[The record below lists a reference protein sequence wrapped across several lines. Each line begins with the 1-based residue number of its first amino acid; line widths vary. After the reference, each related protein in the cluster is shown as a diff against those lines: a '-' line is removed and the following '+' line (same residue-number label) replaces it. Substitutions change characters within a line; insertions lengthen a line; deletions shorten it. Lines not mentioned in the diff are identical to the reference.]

1 MPRVPDPL
9 PPPLQRTPFGV
20 AAARELGVARARLR
34 ASDLHAPHHGV
45 RAQQGTD
52 AAPWTLAVQLLGE
65 HRYFGGMTAAR
76 LWGCPLP
83 AGAATN
89 VHIVDPLRAP
99 RHAGVVGHRGSAIDR
114 VVERHGVRLTDP
126 PSTWLALARVLA
138 LDDLVACGDH
148 LVHDPPRLDPADPW
162 RPHTTIAAIAERMD
176 GYRGRGIRVAREALV
191 LLSTAAESR
200 PESHLRLL
208 LLRAGL
214 SDVLVN
220 PEIFDDRG
228 RFIARSDLVFLAE
241 KVAVEYDGDQHR
253 TSLAQYEH
261 DRVRQQRMREAGWTI
276 IDVRARALY
285 GDPQGVV
292 RRVLR
297 ALGR

>member
-1 MPRVPDPL
+1 MPRVPEPL
-9 PPPLQRTPFGV
+9 PPPLQGAPFGV
-20 AAARELGVARARLR
+20 AAAGGLGISRARLR
-34 ASDLHAPHHGV
+34 ASDLDAPHHGV
-45 RAQQGTD
+45 RALRGR
-52 AAPWTLAVQLLGE
+52 ALSPWELAVPLLGE
-65 HRYFGGMTAAR
+65 HRYFGGATAAH

-83 AGAATN
+83 AHAAAV
-89 VHIVDPLRAP
+89 VHIVDPRRAP
-99 RHAGVVGHRGSAIDR
+99 RHADVEGHRASSIDR
-114 VVERHGVRLTDP
+114 VVERSGVRVTDP
-126 PSTWLALARVLA
+126 PSTWLALARVLE

-148 LVHDPPRLDPADPW
+148 LVHDPPQLDPADPW
-162 RPHTTIAAIAERMD
+162 RPHTTIAVIAARME
-176 GYRGRGIRVAREALV
+176 GYRGRGIRVAREALA

-208 LLRAGL
+208 LLRAGMT
-214 SDVLVN
+214 DVLVN
-220 PEIFDDRG
+220 PEILDERG

-261 DRVRQQRMREAGWTI
+261 DRVRQQRMREAGWAI
-276 IDVRARALY
+276 VDVRARALY

-292 RRVLR
+292 RRVRR

>member
-1 MPRVPDPL
+1 M
-9 PPPLQRTPFGV
+9 PPPLRHAPFGV
-20 AAARELGVARARLR
+20 AAARELGIERARLR
-34 ASDLHAPHHGV
+34 TSDLRAPHHGV
-45 RAQQGTD
+45 RAQQRADGP
-52 AAPWTLAVQLLGE
+52 AWAFAVPLLRE
-65 HRYFGGMTAAR
+65 HRYFGGPTAAE

-83 AGAATN
+83 NDATTR
-89 VHIVDPLRAP
+89 VHIVDPSRAP
-99 RHAGVVGHRGSAIDR
+99 RHAGITGHRASSVDR

-162 RPHTTIAAIAERMD
+162 RPHTTITAIAERMQ
-176 GYRGRGIRVAREALV
+176 GYRGRGIRTARKAVA

-214 SDVLVN
+214 SDLVVN
-220 PEIFDDRG
+220 PEIFDERG

-261 DRVRQQRMREAGWTI
+261 DRVRQQRMRDAGWTI
-276 IDVRARALY
+276 VDVRARALY
-285 GDPQGVV
+285 SDPRGVV
-292 RRVLR
+292 LRVLR

>member
-1 MPRVPDPL
+1 MP
-9 PPPLQRTPFGV
+9 
-20 AAARELGVARARLR
+20 
-34 ASDLHAPHHGV
+34 
-45 RAQQGTD
+45 
-52 AAPWTLAVQLLGE
+52 LLDGR
-65 HRYFGGMTAAR
+65 RYFGGATAAQ

-83 AGAATN
+83 AQATAV
-89 VHIVDPLRAP
+89 VHVVDPLRAP
-99 RHAGVVGHRGSAIDR
+99 RYAGIVGHRACAIDL
-114 VVERHGVRLTDP
+114 VVERHGVRVTDP

-148 LVHDPPRLDPADPW
+148 LVHDPPQLDPADPW
-162 RPHTTIAAIAERMD
+162 RPHTTIPEIAERME
-176 GYRGRGIRVAREALV
+176 GYRGRGVRLAREALA

-214 SDVLVN
+214 TDVLVN
-220 PEIFDDRG
+220 PEILDERG

-253 TSLAQYEH
+253 TSLSQYEH
-261 DRVRQQRMREAGWTI
+261 DRVRQQRMRDAGWTI

-292 RRVLR
+292 RRVRR